1 MCVCVRWSYYSI
13 IQLHGRFWPTKT
25 GKNGLTCSHFHRN
38 CLCTI
43 HFWSTMD
50 WFQPKRNGRWSSSWS
65 SVLAVVFHS
74 HVGLIAYCL
83 VSMHSCFLPSRLMY
97 TLNVPYDLVPDL
109 HGRQS
114 TTRCTIW
121 HSINAQT
128 HKHTPVSHY
137 KPFAEVNQKNVLQI
151 GFWFLVQ
158 DLLSK

>member
-1 MCVCVRWSYYSI
+1 MYHSFLVD
-13 IQLHGRFWPTKT
+13 
-25 GKNGLTCSHFHRN
+25 NGLVS
-38 CLCTI
+38 
-43 HFWSTMD
+43 
-50 WFQPKRNGRWSSSWS
+50 PKRNGRWSSSWS

-83 VSMHSCFLPSRLMY
+83 ASMLSCFLPSRLMY

-137 KPFAEVNQKNVLQI
+137 KPFAEVNQKKMYFKLVS
-151 GFWFLVQ
+151 GFWFKICYQNKPKKKSLNN
-158 DLLSK
+158 